1 MNYEK
6 VYPKESI
13 KHLVCFFWNFE
24 ADFDAASSYQHSSVA
39 SIYPKLAFQYIP
51 GMKISK
57 NHEVIN
63 LFNSGFQS
71 QTDTFCQ
78 LSAEQKVGIFGI
90 YFQPYAIPFLF
101 GLPTFEITNQNIE
114 IAELLGKDGVFLE
127 EKVLN
132 CVNTQER
139 VAVMTEYLEQRINKF
154 STRLEDTIAAIQH
167 IVFHKGST
175 KMIEVLG
182 RQFLSQRQFERN
194 FKLLTGFSPKNF
206 SRIVR
211 FEKSIENAI
220 NQDLSLTE
228 VALQAG
234 YFDQSHMI
242 REFRAFTGKNP
253 VAYFSEDLSLFVKE

>member
-1 MNYEK
+1 
-6 VYPKESI
+6 
-13 KHLVCFFWNFE
+13 
-24 ADFDAASSYQHSSVA
+24 
-39 SIYPKLAFQYIP
+39 
-51 GMKISK
+51 
-57 NHEVIN
+57 
-63 LFNSGFQS
+63 
-71 QTDTFCQ
+71 
-78 LSAEQKVGIFGI
+78 
-90 YFQPYAIPFLF
+90 
-101 GLPTFEITNQNIE
+101 
-114 IAELLGKDGVFLE
+114 
-127 EKVLN
+127 
-132 CVNTQER
+132 
-139 VAVMTEYLEQRINKF
+139 MTEYLEQRINKF

-220 NQDLSLTE
+220 NKELSLTE

-242 REFRAFTGKNP
+242 REFRAFTGKKP
-253 VAYFSEDLSLFVKE
+253 IAYFSEDLSLFVKE

>member
-1 MNYEK
+1 MKYEK

-13 KHLVCFFWNFE
+13 KQLVCFFWNFE
-24 ADFDAASSYQHSSVA
+24 ADFGATSSYLHSAVA
-39 SIYPKLAFQYIP
+39 SIYPKLAFQYVP
-51 GMKISK
+51 GMKISN
-57 NHEVIN
+57 NHEISN

-101 GLPTFEITNQNIE
+101 GLPTSEMTNQHIEIT
-114 IAELLGKDGVFLE
+114 ALLGKDGVFLE
-127 EKVLN
+127 EKILN
-132 CVNTQER
+132 CDNTQER
-139 VAVMTEYLEQRINKF
+139 VTVMTEFLEQRINKF
-154 STRLEDTIAAIQH
+154 SPRLDDTIAAIQH
-167 IVFHKGST
+167 IVFHKGSM
-175 KMIEVLG
+175 KMTAVLQQ
-182 RQFLSQRQFERN
+182 QFLSQRQFERN

-211 FEKSIENAI
+211 FEKSIETAMNK
-220 NQDLSLTE
+220 DLSLTE

-242 REFRAFTGKNP
+242 REFRAFTGKKP
-253 VAYFSEDLSLFVKE
+253 IAYFSEDLSLFLKE